1 MSCVCVYIYIY
12 IPIPHVTSHPITYLS
27 YLLYTPILVMSC
39 ISCLHWQCLM
49 MTWHYLLP
57 LLTLNPKIYSLIGI
71 KNKFLFRLPWNMEGM
86 FFIYLFIFII
96 LVSALKNESRE
107 THAKNSSCCP
117 LPGLY
122 GWLGSYCSFSRKLP
136 PLPPIRAFYYSPFSF
151 CPPLYP

>member
-1 MSCVCVYIYIY
+1 LKINITQVERVSKAATPYLSQRYINHPPPCLSICHVCVCIYIY

-86 FFIYLFIFII
+86 FLFIYLF
-96 LVSALKNESRE
+96 L
-107 THAKNSSCCP
+107 
-117 LPGLY
+117 
-122 GWLGSYCSFSRKLP
+122 SFWFQL
-136 PLPPIRAFYYSPFSF
+136 
-151 CPPLYP
+151 